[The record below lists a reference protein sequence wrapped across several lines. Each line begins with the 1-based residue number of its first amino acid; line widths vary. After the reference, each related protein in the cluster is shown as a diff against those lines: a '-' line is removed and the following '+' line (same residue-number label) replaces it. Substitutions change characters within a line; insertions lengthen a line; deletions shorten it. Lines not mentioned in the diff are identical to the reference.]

1 MPAAGGE
8 AHRPAYRRADP
19 ALRARMLL
27 RWPRAFGIHP
37 LSPDS
42 AGVSDL
48 LTEEEQ
54 KIRDAA
60 LAFARL
66 HKRERCRQLTDTS
79 TYLPEE
85 NPVSVFMAGSAG
97 AGKTETAKAMIAEL
111 ESHPDFQDGSR
122 VLRIDPDDMRCEFP
136 GYTGKNSYLFQAA
149 TSVWVEKMHDL
160 ALEQRQSFILDGT
173 LSNYAKAKLNVQRS
187 LKKGRQA
194 VIIYVYQS
202 PYLAWEF
209 VQAREAEEG
218 RRIPAEVF
226 IEQYFAARDV
236 VNRLKKEFGPN
247 IRVDL
252 LLKPNDQAGKLAQ
265 IGVDQIDTH
274 VPERFTR
281 AELEAALRVQN

>member
-1 MPAAGGE
+1 
-8 AHRPAYRRADP
+8 
-19 ALRARMLL
+19 MLL
-27 RWPRAFGIHP
+27 RWPRAFGIYP

-79 TYLPEE
+79 IYLPEE
-85 NPVSVFMAGSAG
+85 SPVSVFMAGSAG

-122 VLRIDPDDMRCEFP
+122 VLRIDPDDLRCEFP
-136 GYTGKNSYLFQAA
+136 GYAGKNSYLFQAA

-173 LSNYAKAKLNVQRS
+173 LSNYAKAKLNVQGS
-187 LKKGRQA
+187 LKKGRQV

-236 VNRLKKEFGPN
+236 VNRLKREFGPN

>member
-1 MPAAGGE
+1 
-8 AHRPAYRRADP
+8 
-19 ALRARMLL
+19 MLL
-27 RWPRAFGIHP
+27 RWPRAFGIYP
-37 LSPDS
+37 LSTDS

-79 TYLPEE
+79 IYLPEE
-85 NPVSVFMAGSAG
+85 SPVSVFMAGSAG

-111 ESHPDFQDGSR
+111 ESHPDFPDGSR
-122 VLRIDPDDMRCEFP
+122 VLRIDPDDLRCEFP
-136 GYTGKNSYLFQAA
+136 GYSGKNSYLFQAA

-187 LKKGRQA
+187 LKKGRQV
-194 VIIYVYQS
+194 VI
-202 PYLAWEF
+202 
-209 VQAREAEEG
+209 
-218 RRIPAEVF
+218 IPAEVF

-236 VNRLKKEFGPN
+236 VNRLKREFGPN